1 MSRTAFSTR
10 IPYRAGLAGAAVV
23 VLLTACGGDDGGSG
37 GGSSETAR
45 AAAESGSGA
54 VGFCSQAEGLDQR
67 VDAALDDLD
76 GGDPSIVDAFRQIA
90 TELRDIPAPAAIR
103 SDWTA
108 MAAGLDRMADAF
120 DDLDITDLDSLESL
134 DQAEGNLNEA
144 SASVEDYLSAEC
156 GN

>member
-1 MSRTAFSTR
+1 MSRTVFPTR
-10 IPYRAGLAGAAVV
+10 IPYRAALAGAAVA
-23 VLLTACGGDDGGSG
+23 VLLAACGGDDGGSATRAQ
-37 GGSSETAR
+37 ETP
-45 AAAESGSGA
+45 AAAEGGSEGIE
-54 VGFCSQAEGLDQR
+54 FCSQAEGLDQR

-90 TELRDIPAPAAIR
+90 TELRGIPAPAEIS

-134 DQAEGNLNEA
+134 DQAEGNLTEA
-144 SASVEDYLSAEC
+144 STNVEDYLSAEC
-156 GN
+156 GS